1 MKERNLTCIVCPRG
15 CALTVRFDET
25 GKITSVE
32 GNACKRGA
40 VYAEKECTHP
50 ERTVTSTVRT
60 ESGAVIAVKTATTV
74 PKEMVFKV
82 MDEINAAR
90 AKDSVRIGD
99 VIIENVA
106 GTGVTVVATSEL

>member
-50 ERTVTSTVRT
+50 ERTVTTTVRT
-60 ESGAVIAVKTATTV
+60 ESGAVVAVKTATTV

>member
-1 MKERNLTCIVCPRG
+1 MKDRNLTCIVCPRG
-15 CALTVRFDET
+15 CALTVRFDEA
-25 GKITSVE
+25 GKPISVE
-32 GNACKRGA
+32 GNACKRGV

-74 PKEMVFKV
+74 PKEKVFAV
-82 MDEINAAR
+82 MDEINAVR
-90 AKDSVRIGD
+90 AKDGIRIGD

-106 GTGVTVVATSEL
+106 GTGVCVVATAEI

>member
-1 MKERNLTCIVCPRG
+1 MKERILTCIVCPRG
-15 CALTVRFDET
+15 CALTVQFDEA

-60 ESGAVIAVKTATTV
+60 ESGSVIAVKTATTV
-74 PKEMVFKV
+74 PKEKVFAV
-82 MDEINAAR
+82 MEEINAAR
-90 AKDSVRIGD
+90 AKDTARIGD

-106 GTGVTVVATSEL
+106 GTGVCVIATSEI

>member
-1 MKERNLTCIVCPRG
+1 VKERNLTCIVCPRG
-15 CALTVRFDET
+15 CALTVHFDEA
-25 GKITSVE
+25 GKITTVE

-60 ESGAVIAVKTATTV
+60 EGGAVVAVKTATTV
-74 PKEMVFKV
+74 PKEKVFEV
-82 MDEINAAR
+82 MEEINAAR
-90 AKDSVRIGD
+90 APKSVSIGD

-106 GTGVTVVATSEL
+106 GTGVAVVATSDI

>member
-15 CALTVRFDET
+15 CTLTVHFDEA

-32 GNACKRGA
+32 GNACKRGV

-60 ESGAVIAVKTATTV
+60 EGGAVVAVKTATTV
-74 PKEMVFKV
+74 PKEKVFDV
-82 MDEINAAR
+82 MKEINAAR
-90 AKDSVRIGD
+90 APKSVSIGD

-106 GTGVTVVATSEL
+106 GTGVAVVATADV

>member
-15 CALTVRFDET
+15 CALTVHFDGA
-25 GKITSVE
+25 GKILSVE
-32 GNACKRGA
+32 GNACKRGV

-60 ESGAVIAVKTATTV
+60 EGGAVVAVKTATTV
-74 PKEMVFKV
+74 PKEKVFAV
-82 MDEINAAR
+82 MKEINAAR
-90 AKDSVRIGD
+90 APKSVSIGD

-106 GTGVTVVATSEL
+106 GTGVAVVATANI